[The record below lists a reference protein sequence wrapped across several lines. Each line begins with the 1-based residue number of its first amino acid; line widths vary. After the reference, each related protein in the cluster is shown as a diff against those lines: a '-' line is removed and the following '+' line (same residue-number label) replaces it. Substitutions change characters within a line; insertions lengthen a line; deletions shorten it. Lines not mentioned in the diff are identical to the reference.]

1 MIYIQKSDVATMFS
15 LIFVYLF
22 VLCVLCIVCPVY
34 CVSLVLCVPCIVCPM
49 FSVVLVCFI
58 LMCDFLKKMRIYL
71 ILSNHVL

>member
-22 VLCVLCIVCPVY
+22 
-34 CVSLVLCVPCIVCPM
+34 VLCVPCIVCPM